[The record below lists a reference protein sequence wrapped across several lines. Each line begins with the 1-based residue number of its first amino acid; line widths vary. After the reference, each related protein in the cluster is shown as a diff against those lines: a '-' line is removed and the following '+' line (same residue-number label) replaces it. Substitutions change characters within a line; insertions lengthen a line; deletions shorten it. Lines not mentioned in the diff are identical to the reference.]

1 MFRFII
7 TVLFIR
13 FPGSYAEFPT
23 YANSQEEAELEIRK
37 LMLDSGRDDTDFR
50 IYSAW
55 N

>member
-7 TVLFIR
+7 TVIFIR
-13 FPGSYAEFPT
+13 FAGCYAEFPVF
-23 YANSQEEAELEIRK
+23 ANSSKEAEMEIRK

-50 IYSAW
+50 ICSVW

>member
-7 TVLFIR
+7 TVTFIR
-13 FPGSYAEFPT
+13 YPRCYAEFPT

-37 LMLDSGRDDTDFR
+37 LMIASGRDDTDFR
-50 IYSAW
+50 ICSVW